1 MSCRPSPGGYFGR
14 FSCFPSPGSSTR
26 CLSSS
31 RRQRGLSLKF
41 ANGRIAAIV
50 RETTVEKSQHFFFSR
65 WRVSQAVFPTLLLLP
80 RIALRGRVEGQASS
94 SPPTSLTV
102 LESCSRRY
110 QRRRG
115 CGPRT
120 RMSSAT
126 ALRSG
131 CRAAVPTVPGPGGS
145 GRRDRLVPS
154 LCMCFS
160 MVSRAFL
167 VTVCL
172 IWHSLAIPLVL
183 GFS

>member
-1 MSCRPSPGGYFGR
+1 M
-14 FSCFPSPGSSTR
+14 
-26 CLSSS
+26 
-31 RRQRGLSLKF
+31 
-41 ANGRIAAIV
+41 
-50 RETTVEKSQHFFFSR
+50 EKSQHFFFSP
-65 WRVSQAVFPTLLLLP
+65 WRVSQAVFPTLLLLLP
-80 RIALRGRVEGQASS
+80 RIALRGLVEGQASS

-131 CRAAVPTVPGPGGS
+131 CRAVVPTVPGPDGS

-154 LCMCFS
+154 LYMCFA
-160 MVSRAFL
+160 MVSRSFLVMFDLAFL
-167 VTVCL
+167 GHPFGAWLLLSIPSRGNECSMPACQLVMATTDL
-172 IWHSLAIPLVL
+172 PTFSSTFHHLPLARVSKPLCRRPSTSRML
-183 GFS
+183 